1 MQKFANA
8 LPSFLFIIS
17 FHLLSLNA
25 NALEIEKLADDE
37 WLLVKSQ
44 NFNIIT
50 DLNAD
55 KGASLARDLESYRY
69 FTIDLMGLKLLNV
82 TKPLTVLAI
91 SSGSNFKRL
100 ELPEN
105 WAGVFNLD
113 AEGYVAIAN
122 VSNYRTNLKTQT
134 FARQVLFHEYNHF
147 LIRFSER
154 IYNFPM
160 WYDEGMAEYMGTF
173 KFDGEKIYLGDPS
186 AIIGRA
192 MDMFGGGGRMV
203 LDVEKLLKTRSLP
216 IQSKNE
222 RDKAEIGKFYA
233 QAFFLIHYFNSS
245 VERRANLS
253 NYIQYLTDGLSEDQ
267 AFNKAFNLSYEE
279 LEKQAKKYLS
289 GSLSMRVMSMK
300 NSIQFPEFEI
310 KTSELSKPEFYSY
323 MAYTLPLFES
333 FERDDKMKVL
343 QLATKLNPTNSDFKA
358 ILLRAG
364 LSDDAEKIQKELEAQ
379 TPQNVIFLNH
389 KADNV
394 RYFANLQRQSGVN
407 NWQDTMKQARSLY
420 RRAIKLDPAYPL
432 PYFGLG
438 DVYNWLPNTETLQE
452 GAVGF
457 DTASIYSRGAREF
470 SDLADIH
477 IRMDKGINALPAI
490 RNAIAFSED
499 KEKIIYILPRE
510 NLEILYSATTDVPK
524 VVGDELHYEDGSIY
538 RGAQQNNKPHG
549 TGKFIRPNGNYQ
561 EGNYEQGVIQGN
573 GTLVTL
579 SGYKYDG
586 EFQKGIIRGKGKIT
600 YPPKSNSLTY
610 EGDVFYGIPF
620 GKGVG
625 TFEKG
630 KYEGDFWYSWA
641 QGKGTYSSNDGKIK
655 LQGNWIQWR
664 YEWPE
669 QDGVKFFGIA
679 DDEGKRNG
687 YGVCIYTAKNLT
699 GYCNFKN
706 GVLQENAPE
715 DEKND

>member
-1 MQKFANA
+1 MQRITRA
-8 LPSFLFIIS
+8 LLPLLFILG
-17 FHLLSLNA
+17 FHLVSSSVY
-25 NALEIEKLADDE
+25 ALEIEKLADDD

-69 FTIDLMGLKLLNV
+69 FTIDLMGLKLLSV
-82 TKPLTVLAI
+82 TKPLTVVAI
-91 SSGSNFKRL
+91 SSGSNFRRL

-154 IYNFPM
+154 TYNFPT

-186 AIIGRA
+186 AIMGRA
-192 MDMFGGGGRMV
+192 ADMFNVGGRMV

-216 IQSKNE
+216 LQSKKE
-222 RDKAEIGKFYA
+222 KDQTDVSRFYA
-233 QAFFLIHYFNSS
+233 QAFFLIHYLNAS
-245 VERRANLS
+245 VEKRKNLYS
-253 NYIQYLTDGLSEDQ
+253 YIQYLNDGLSEDQ
-267 AFNKAFNLSYEE
+267 AFSKAFNLSYEE

-289 GSLSMRVMSMK
+289 GSLSMRVVSLK
-300 NSIQFPEFEI
+300 NNIKFPEFEI
-310 KTSELSKPEFYSY
+310 KASPLSKSEFYSY
-323 MAYTLPLFES
+323 MAYTLPLFN
-333 FERDDKMKVL
+333 FFGHDDKTKVL
-343 QLATKLNPTNSDFKA
+343 KLAAELNPANSDFKA

-364 LSDDAEKIQKELEAQ
+364 LSDDAEKIQQELEAQ
-379 TPQNVIFLNH
+379 STPNAIFLNY
-389 KADNV
+389 KADIL
-394 RYFANLQRQSGVN
+394 RQSANLQRESGVA
-407 NWQDTMKQARSLY
+407 NWADTMKKARSLY
-420 RRAIKLDPAYPL
+420 RRAIKLDPSYPL

-438 DVYNWLPNTETLQE
+438 DVYNWLPTTEPLQE

-457 DTASIYSRGAREF
+457 DTASIYSRDFRQF
-470 SDLADIH
+470 SDLADIY
-477 IRMDKGINALPAI
+477 IRMDKGVNALPAI
-490 RNAIAFSED
+490 RNAIAFSQD
-499 KEKIIYILPRE
+499 KDKSIYIPPRE
-510 NLEILYSATTDVPK
+510 NLEILYSATTEVPTIA
-524 VVGDELHYEDGSIY
+524 GDELQYEDGSIY
-538 RGAQQNNKPHG
+538 RGAHQNNKPQG
-549 TGKFIRPNGNYQ
+549 VGKFIRPNGNYQ
-561 EGNYEQGVIQGN
+561 EGNYEQGVMEGK

-579 SGYKYDG
+579 GGYKYEG
-586 EFQKGIIRGKGKIT
+586 EFQKGIMRGKGKIT
-600 YPPKSNSLTY
+600 YPSKSYNATY
-610 EGDVFYGIPF
+610 DGDVFYGVPF
-620 GKGVG
+620 GKGVS
-625 TFEKG
+625 TSEKG

-641 QGKGTYSSNDGKIK
+641 QGKGTYTSSDGKTK

-669 QDGVKFFGIA
+669 ENGVKFFGVA

-687 YGVCIYTAKNLT
+687 YGVCIYVAKNLT
-699 GYCNFKN
+699 DHCVYKN
-706 GVLQENAPE
+706 GILQESSAESEN
-715 DEKND
+715 K

>member
-1 MQKFANA
+1 MQRITNA
-8 LPSFLFIIS
+8 IS
-17 FHLLSLNA
+17 SCLLLICSYLLSSSA
-25 NALEIEKLADDE
+25 NALEIEKLADDD

-50 DLNAD
+50 DLNKD

-69 FTIDLMGLKLLNV
+69 FTIDLMGLKLLSV

-91 SSGSNFKRL
+91 SSSSNFRRL

-154 IYNFPM
+154 TYNFPT

-186 AIIGRA
+186 AIMGRA
-192 MDMFGGGGRMV
+192 ADMFNVGGRMV
-203 LDVEKLLKTRSLP
+203 LEVEKLLKTRSLP
-216 IQSKNE
+216 LESKK
-222 RDKAEIGKFYA
+222 DKDQTDIARFYA
-233 QAFFLIHYFNSS
+233 QAFFLIHYLNAS
-245 VERRANLS
+245 VERRKNLF
-253 NYIQYLTDGLSEDQ
+253 NYIQYLNDGLTEDQ
-267 AFNKAFNLSYEE
+267 AFSKAFNLSYEE
-279 LEKQAKKYLS
+279 LEKQAKKYLG

-300 NSIQFPEFEI
+300 NDIKFPEFEI
-310 KTSELSKPEFYSY
+310 KTTPLSKPEFYSY
-323 MAYTLPLFES
+323 MAYTLPLFNI
-333 FERDDKMKVL
+333 FEQDDKVKAL
-343 QLATKLNPTNSDFKA
+343 KLATELNPTNSDFKA

-379 TPQNVIFLNH
+379 NPPNVIFLNH
-389 KADNV
+389 KADTL
-394 RYFANLQRQSGVN
+394 RYSANLQRESGVA
-407 NWQDTMKQARSLY
+407 NWADTMKKARGLY

-438 DVYNWLPNTETLQE
+438 DVYNWLPATEPLQE

-457 DTASIYSRGAREF
+457 DTASIYSRNYRQF
-470 SDLADIH
+470 SDLADIY
-477 IRMDKGINALPAI
+477 IRMDKGVNALPAI

-499 KEKIIYILPRE
+499 KEKSIYILPRE
-510 NLEILYSATTDVPK
+510 NLEILYSATTEAPK
-524 VVGDELHYEDGSIY
+524 VVGDELQYEDGSIY
-538 RGAQQNNKPHG
+538 RGAHQNNKPHG
-549 TGKFIRPNGNYQ
+549 AGKFIRPNGSYQ
-561 EGNYEQGVIQGN
+561 EGSYEQGVIQGK

-579 SGYKYDG
+579 GGYKYDG
-586 EFQKGIIRGKGKIT
+586 EFQKGIMRGVGKIN
-600 YPPKSNSLTY
+600 YPLQHHNSIY

-620 GKGVG
+620 GKGVSI
-625 TFEKG
+625 FKHG
-630 KYEGDFWYSWA
+630 KYEGEFWYSWP
-641 QGKGTYSSNDGKIK
+641 QGKGTYTSADEKTK

-669 QDGVKFFGIA
+669 QDGIKFFGVA

-699 GYCNFKN
+699 SYCNYKS
-706 GVLQENAPE
+706 GVLQEAATE
-715 DEKND
+715 TEKK